1 MVPVEEAPRMAEN
14 KKQTIAA
21 DLPPI
26 SKLINLVEYQDNS
39 VVSKTLIDT
48 RMETVTVFAFAAG
61 QGLSE
66 HTSPFEAMVSILDG
80 EAGITIDGKSI
91 HLKAGEMITMP
102 ANIPHALQAIKKF
115 KMMLVMQRV

>member
-1 MVPVEEAPRMAEN
+1 MAQN
-14 KKQTIAA
+14 KKQSIT
-21 DLPPI
+21 DNLPPV
-26 SKLINLVEYQDNS
+26 SKLINFVQYQEGS
-39 VVSKTLIDT
+39 VVSKTLLDT
-48 RMETVTVFAFAAG
+48 KTETVTIFAFAAG

-66 HTSPFEAMVSILDG
+66 HSAPFEAMVSILDG
-80 EAGITIDGKSI
+80 EAEITVDSKSI

>member
-1 MVPVEEAPRMAEN
+1 MAQN
-14 KKQTIAA
+14 KKQSIT
-21 DLPPI
+21 DNLPPV
-26 SKLINLVEYQDNS
+26 SKLINFVQYQEGS
-39 VVSKTLIDT
+39 VVSKTLLDT
-48 RMETVTVFAFAAG
+48 KTETVTIFAFAAG

-66 HTSPFEAMVSILDG
+66 HAAPFEAMVSILDG
-80 EAGITIDGKSI
+80 EAEITVDSKSI

>member
-1 MVPVEEAPRMAEN
+1 MAQN
-14 KKQTIAA
+14 KNQSIT
-21 DLPPI
+21 DNLPPV
-26 SKLINLVEYQDNS
+26 SKLINFVQYQEGA
-39 VVSKTLIDT
+39 VVSKTLLDT
-48 RMETVTVFAFAAG
+48 KTETVTIFAFAAG

>member
-1 MVPVEEAPRMAEN
+1 MAEN
-14 KKQTIAA
+14 KKQTTAA
-21 DLPPI
+21 NLPPI
-26 SKLINLVEYQDNS
+26 SKLVNLVEYQDGA

-66 HTSPFEAMVSILDG
+66 HTSPFEAMLSVLDG
-80 EAGITIDGKSI
+80 EADVTVSGKSF
-91 HLKAGEMITMP
+91 HLKAGEMITIP
-102 ANIPHALQAIKKF
+102 ANKPHSLAANHKF